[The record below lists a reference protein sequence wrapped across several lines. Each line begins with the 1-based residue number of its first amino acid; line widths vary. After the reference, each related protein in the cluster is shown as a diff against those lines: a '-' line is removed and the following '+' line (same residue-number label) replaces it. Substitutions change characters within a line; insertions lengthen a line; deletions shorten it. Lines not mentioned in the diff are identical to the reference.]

1 MHKITVTV
9 EAKRRASAPREAFVI
24 ADNNDWLVEFDI
36 EDAAGFNT
44 AAEMT
49 AVLVTARG
57 KLPDIT
63 FNAGQITLPRLIEAD
78 DGLLY
83 IGVTQGDIKT
93 TGWACVRIQQ
103 SIYTKAHGR
112 TAPNPDDPQ
121 DYDALPAAEDLA
133 LTDEIVV
140 NDVAAGR
147 RERATLAQLQALIGG
162 GSTDESIFPVVY
174 GETLHADILEAYEA
188 GKLCVMDYGAE
199 TYICFTASA
208 ALAAFANLPTAGAL
222 TAKRVEV
229 TAADAWSTREV
240 DLPSAADVVMYTA
253 QIKTPAQ
260 KLRARQNIGALGGAD
275 AAVTVEM
282 TSESFASGS
291 IVNTSAIFSD
301 IVEEVAKQ
309 GKINFI
315 LNDILHFVVAHI
327 SDDDEESM
335 TLFCAPASAG
345 TGKWFMLTL
354 VPNIDPDSG
363 MSGNLVVFPAPVD
376 ALKYSAQSLTEAQK
390 AQARGNIGA
399 ADAPLVVTYT
409 LTIDSQTGNISSV
422 SCDKTYAEVAAAIQA
437 KIPVEAYV
445 VIGGVVI
452 GKCSSVSLFT
462 GSICFAVV
470 DATDTNETRVIWL
483 LHLNGLIEAGVYLI
497 PPLSDNT
504 PVMNGT
510 ASAGQR
516 TDCSRADHVHPS
528 DTSRSPV
535 WRYTTLTL
543 ATSDWSAVTGGYSC
557 SKTISGMTSTA
568 IVIVAYSDTETEF
581 TEAQSTNTLT
591 FTVADLPTAAITV
604 NVSFVEGVSL

>member
-9 EAKRRASAPREAFVI
+9 DAKRRASAPREAFVI

-36 EDAAGFNT
+36 DAAAGFNT

-49 AVLVTARG
+49 AVLVTERG

-78 DGLLY
+78 GGLLY

-121 DYDALPAAEDLA
+121 DNDALPAAEDLA

-162 GSTDESIFPVVY
+162 GGSDESIFPVVY

-188 GKLCVMDYGAE
+188 GKLCVMEYGAE
-199 TYICFTASA
+199 TYICTTATA
-208 ALAAFANLPTAGAL
+208 VLAAFANLPTAGAL

-229 TAADAWSTREV
+229 TAADAWSTRED
-240 DLPSAADVVMYTA
+240 DLPNAADVVMYTA

-309 GKINFI
+309 EKINFI

-335 TLFCAPASAG
+335 TLFCAPDSAG

-354 VPNIDPDSG
+354 EPNIDPDSG
-363 MSGNLVVFPAPVD
+363 MSGNLVAFPAPVD
-376 ALKYSAQSLTEAQK
+376 ALKYSAQSLTDAQK

-409 LTIDSQTGNISSV
+409 AIMSGSAITSVTCDTAYADILAAATANRPIKININMGGVILGTTAAIAYSGDILYIGLILCDDVGNVNFIWICHTYNFIEMGLETRAALSSQTPIMDSEN
-422 SCDKTYAEVAAAIQA
+422 
-437 KIPVEAYV
+437 
-445 VIGGVVI
+445 
-452 GKCSSVSLFT
+452 
-462 GSICFAVV
+462 GS
-470 DATDTNETRVIWL
+470 
-483 LHLNGLIEAGVYLI
+483 AGI
-497 PPLSDNT
+497 SDN
-504 PVMNGT
+504 PARG
-510 ASAGQR
+510 
-516 TDCSRADHVHPS
+516 DHSHPS

-557 SKTISGMTSTA
+557 SKTVSGMTSTA

-581 TEAQSTNTLT
+581 TEAQSTDALT
-591 FTVADLPTAAITV
+591 FTVADLPSAAITV
-604 NVSFVEGVSL
+604 NVSFVEGVSV